1 MEHHQV
7 GRRRY
12 DTRIDDVTWPA
23 QIVIVAACLW
33 ARMLRR
39 VRKVVAQ

>member
-1 MEHHQV
+1 MM
-7 GRRRY
+7 
-12 DTRIDDVTWPA
+12 TWPA

-39 VRKVVAQ
+39 VDKFWQAR